1 MTKMRNW
8 MVGLAAVSL
17 LAVGAVALAG
27 NGFGS
32 NDSWIPAQASTGDC
46 DVHERDADGD
56 GILNSEDTDRERPLD
71 GSGYGLGQGAN
82 GSGSRPLDGT
92 GFGASQN
99 ADRDNRT
106 AAEAARAAATRFS
119 LGRRAQHGPPPL

>member
-8 MVGLAAVSL
+8 MVGLAAVAL

-46 DVHERDADGD
+46 DLHERDADGD
-56 GILNSEDTDRERPLD
+56 GILNSEDTDWERPLD

-92 GFGASQN
+92 GFGAGQN
-99 ADRDNRT
+99 AGQGQQNCSGSC
-106 AAEAARAAATRFS
+106 A
-119 LGRRAQHGPPPL
+119 GGCH